1 MSATSATPG
10 GGNALSSSCAA
21 QAGRQY
27 QKPPRFSEAK
37 LRASPQRAQEPVA
50 ERSGMVPPGEGRS
63 ISATGAGESA
73 GQKALAARRAAGKI
87 CGMQNAPGY
96 TLRLAKQDFK
106 FAAAHFT
113 LFPDGRGELLHG
125 HNYLVAVQVWGPQ
138 AGEMG
143 LLIELADFKARIRAA
158 CARLD
163 ERTLIPGE
171 SALLRTRR
179 EGDSIEVR
187 LGRRFYRLPAADVAL
202 LPLANVTIE
211 LLARLLWEQ
220 LAPALAGTA
229 AQRLCVEVEET
240 AGQSCAY
247 AAPLSRGR

>member
-1 MSATSATPG
+1 MSAASETPG
-10 GGNALSSSCAA
+10 GGNAVSASRAA

-27 QKPPRFSEAK
+27 QKPPSFSEAK
-37 LRASPQRAQEPVA
+37 SRAAPQRAQEPVA
-50 ERSGMVPPGEGRS
+50 EWSGMAASGKS
-63 ISATGAGESA
+63 GAA
-73 GQKALAARRAAGKI
+73 YQLAARRAAGKLS
-87 CGMQNAPGY
+87 GMQNAPGY

-125 HNYLVAVQVWGPQ
+125 HNFRVAVRVSGPQ

-171 SALLRTRR
+171 SALLQVRR
-179 EGDSIEVR
+179 AGDSIEVR
-187 LGRRFYRLPAADVAL
+187 LGERAYRLPAADVAL

-229 AQRLCVEVEET
+229 AQQLCVEVEET